1 MNLSPEIW
9 GPAYWTT
16 LHFISSTYDTNP
28 NASIKE
34 NMKRFIQS
42 IPTLLPCQ
50 ECRDHAFTF
59 LRSANIEHAV
69 SNRQS
74 LFVFFFNFHNTVNQR
89 LKKPPMN
96 IKDALYKY
104 KIPKEE
110 HNLYLKDTQPPH
122 DEAAR
127 GKAASTQNLTIII
140 VLVALLA
147 LLVLQH

>member
-110 HNLYLKDTQPPH
+110 HHLYLKDTQPPH

-127 GKAASTQNLTIII
+127 GKAASTLII

-147 LLVLQH
+147 LLVFDTQMT